1 MYFVFVPSV
10 WGGIAV
16 EKFEYLDEA
25 KDKVKELVEAGH
37 RSVHVAQEIPMKL
50 KVEVEF

>member
-1 MYFVFVPSV
+1 MKNLS
-10 WGGIAV
+10 I
-16 EKFEYLDEA
+16 LDEA